1 MNNEEKNLTEEQKN
15 KILAEW
21 DAHPESPPSLKD
33 LTRLI
38 FPDVE
43 NVDGRSEEGRL
54 VKSFL
59 ATKQIKARGSQEYH
73 PKEKISLS
81 EEHKAFINNNTS
93 TMSFVEIARVLFAN
107 DKITNLSQEAKAINE
122 YIKTLSPDQSIFEN
136 PEENV
141 SQGYKPPRTEDRA
154 ISKINKYVGRPDAPA
169 IDKEKITQ
177 RQRKEVQSLIGY
189 LHTYRFTHQMNTYFS
204 KTERD
209 LFESSFVRYTND
221 KPDLTQEEVDQYIVL
236 STEVV
241 ISSNIQARVSRL
253 QTYLDD
259 TANDSEGRKIS
270 MSLVEAINTAQ
281 TEYHQSVNRQQ
292 KLLDDLKE
300 KRSDRLKKQIKENAS
315 ILNLVQL
322 WKEEETRI
330 KLLKLADLRKKSLKK
345 EIDRLSTLE
354 EIKGRILGL
363 SEDEAL
369 NG

>member
-1 MNNEEKNLTEEQKN
+1 MDDKAKELTEEQKS
-15 KILAEW
+15 KIIQEW
-21 DAHPESPPSLKD
+21 DFRPENPPSLKE
-33 LTRLI
+33 LTKLI
-38 FPDVE
+38 FPDAE
-43 NVDGRSEEGRL
+43 SIDGRSEEGRL

-59 ATKQIKARGSQEYH
+59 ATKQIKARAAQDYQ
-73 PKEKISLS
+73 PREKISLS
-81 EEHKAFINNNTS
+81 EEHKEFIKNNTT
-93 TMSFVEIARVLFAN
+93 TMSFVEIARILFASE
-107 DKITNLSQEAKAINE
+107 KITNLSQEAKAINE
-122 YIKTLSPDQSIFEN
+122 YIKTLSPNQSVFEN

-141 SQGYKPPRTEDRA
+141 TQEYRPPKTEDRA

-189 LHTYRFTHQMNTYFS
+189 LHTYRFTHQMNTYAS
-204 KTERD
+204 EVERD
-209 LFESSFVRYTND
+209 LFESSFIRYTND

-253 QTYLDD
+253 QIYLDD

-322 WKEEETRI
+322 WKEEETRV
-330 KLLKLADLRKKSLKK
+330 KLLKLAELRKKSIKN
-345 EIDRLSTLE
+345 EIERLTTLD